1 MGSVRPFLP
10 VFDRAVADWV
20 FVPFV
25 FRACSSAFISA
36 FTLSA
41 DSRILWFTSSGSS
54 NGGFQP
60 GGAGVMWSIPFSR
73 KLMKFLVGFDKSLA
87 SFRVSRPAVSSG
99 TRLGLSGFLVLM
111 LNQRLITVSQK
122 AVSL

>member
-1 MGSVRPFLP
+1 
-10 VFDRAVADWV
+10 
-20 FVPFV
+20 
-25 FRACSSAFISA
+25 
-36 FTLSA
+36 
-41 DSRILWFTSSGSS
+41 
-54 NGGFQP
+54 
-60 GGAGVMWSIPFSR
+60 MWSIPFSR

-87 SFRVSRPAVSSG
+87 SFCVARPAVSSG